1 MRVKQYGVQML
12 KIKVEFLYN
21 SITKKTGVFVWRGM
35 HLLHSEYVDNEID
48 AYEAEGLVEKFEE
61 MYNNESSRV

>member
-1 MRVKQYGVQML
+1 ML

-35 HLLHSEYVDNEID
+35 QLLHSEYVDNDID